1 MLTMA
6 TLKRLWQA
14 SAPLTA
20 TGCVMLAG
28 FAVALAAM
36 AVDHRTVLGAPTWLK
51 PAKFAI
57 STAIYA
63 FTLAWIFTFL
73 PERRRLTSRVG
84 WITAVVLVFEVGVI
98 AVQAG
103 RGVTSHFNVG
113 TPIDAALFS
122 TMGLAIVVA
131 WGAAIAL
138 TVALFRQRFT
148 DRAFGWALRLGMLL
162 TVVGQATGGLMTNP
176 TSAQLAEARRTRIT
190 IAGAHTV
197 GGPDG
202 GPGVPIT
209 GWSREHG
216 DLRVPHFVGMHAVQ
230 ILPALAWLLIPVGS
244 VDARESRHR
253 DGGRLCRAVRGSAA
267 PGDERTPA
275 GSDGVAMTIEG
286 VFSACN
292 LLAVAGWILLL
303 AVPGHR
309 LAMRIAGTVIPL
321 TLAAVYLTV
330 FVLHARG
337 SNGGFSSLAAVAQLF
352 ENRWLLLAGWVH
364 YLAFDLFIG
373 AWETRDAMAR
383 RVPRLLLAPCLVMT
397 FMLGPIGLLCYHVLR
412 ARSHQ
417 PLDGAVLAPVTKTD

>member
-28 FAVALAAM
+28 FAGTLAAM
-36 AVDHRTVLGAPTWLK
+36 AVDHRTILGVPTWLK
-51 PAKFAI
+51 PAKFTI
-57 STAIYA
+57 SAALYA

-138 TVALFRQRFT
+138 TVALFRQLFT

-162 TVVGQATGGLMTNP
+162 TVVGQGTGGLMTNP

-190 IAGAHTV
+190 VAGAHTV

-244 VDARESRHR
+244 VDARR
-253 DGGRLCRAVRGSAA
+253 RAVIGMAA
-267 PGDERTPA
+267 A
-275 GSDGVAMTIEG
+275 Y
-286 VFSACN
+286 
-292 LLAVAGWILLL
+292 
-303 AVPGHR
+303 
-309 LAMRIAGTVIPL
+309 
-321 TLAAVYLTV
+321 AA
-330 FVLHARG
+330 
-337 SNGGFSSLAAVAQLF
+337 LF
-352 ENRWLLLAGWVH
+352 
-364 YLAFDLFIG
+364 
-373 AWETRDAMAR
+373 
-383 RVPRLLLAPCLVMT
+383 
-397 FMLGPIGLLCYHVLR
+397 
-412 ARSHQ
+412 
-417 PLDGAVLAPVTKTD
+417 AVLLFQAMNGHPLVPMVSP